1 MLVHNSNAVAHLPS
15 ISQGLSERAWCM
27 SPLAG
32 DLSSHTKRAI
42 LTTNNEN
49 IAGLAKGLAII
60 EVFSIDRRPLTISAA
75 AQATRISR
83 ASARRCLH
91 TLLNLGYV
99 VQVGSAFH
107 PAPRLLRLGDAY
119 FQNASLPQLAQT
131 HLENARDE
139 LCESV
144 SLAVLDNY
152 EPVFVARAE
161 AEKIVSS
168 LARLG
173 RRLLGYC
180 SATGRVLLADLPDDE
195 LDNYLAG
202 LEPTALTRH
211 TVTDKAKLR
220 QIIIGVRENRVAI
233 TDEELEDG
241 MAALAVP
248 VFDRTGKTIAAMSVS
263 ASRARVSAAQ
273 MKSELLPVLRNYAEA
288 LSRNF

>member
-1 MLVHNSNAVAHLPS
+1 MDPVFVAEGGHL
-15 ISQGLSERAWCM
+15 
-27 SPLAG
+27 
-32 DLSSHTKRAI
+32 TKSG
-42 LTTNNEN
+42 EN
-49 IAGLAKGLAII
+49 IGGLAKGLAII
-60 EVFSIDRRPLTISAA
+60 ELFSTDRKPLTISSAA
-75 AQATRISR
+75 KATNTSR
-83 ASARRCLH
+83 ASARRSLL

-119 FQNASLPQLAQT
+119 FQNASLPQLAQS

-139 LCESV
+139 TNESI
-144 SLAVLDNY
+144 SLAVLDKY

-168 LARLG
+168 LARIG
-173 RRLLGYC
+173 RRLVGYC
-180 SATGRVLLADLPDDE
+180 SATGRVLLADLTDSE
-195 LDNYLAG
+195 LDAYLEQ
-202 LEPTALTRH
+202 LDPKPLTRH
-211 TVTDKAKLR
+211 TITDKAKLR
-220 QIIIGVRENRVAI
+220 EVILKVREDKVAI

-248 VFDRTGKTIAAMSVS
+248 VLDRDRKTIAAMSVS

-273 MKSELLPVLRNYAEA
+273 MKSELLPVLRRYAEA